1 MTESDKQTL
10 TYYNMELEL
19 QNVLYNGKK
28 KNLGSLFPWT
38 NVMKPFTNVHNKL
51 ECLSLVG
58 LFKPRLMFVS
68 KSGAY
73 PNKAPF
79 RSSNLR

>member
-1 MTESDKQTL
+1 VTESDKHTP

-19 QNVLYNGKK
+19 PNVLYNGKK

-51 ECLSLVG
+51 ECLSLAG
-58 LFKPRLMFVS
+58 LFRPRLMFVVRP
-68 KSGAY
+68 GAY
-73 PNKAPF
+73 PRVENMKDA
-79 RSSNLR
+79 SLG